1 MTTTTSEVARRRTA
15 RRSAG
20 RSGAA
25 VIRPGFA
32 WAVPATLFFVL
43 FAVVPLRN
51 FLPGSP
57 PAGSWIDQAVVQWVL
72 IGLGTAMTLYIIAW
86 VRQGD

>member
-1 MTTTTSEVARRRTA
+1 MIELERVDPE
-15 RRSAG
+15 
-20 RSGAA
+20 
-25 VIRPGFA
+25 IRPKLSRLKAADPGGR
-32 WAVPATLFFVL
+32 LGKML